1 MKVGDKLLAVN
12 GQSLKGMTNPQVLAF
27 LKQTPNTVTLTLSRP
42 KKPSGNSRSPPPV
55 AQKPTFLLP
64 KVEPPPVEEKSQG
77 GEAWPVKEEKQRK
90 GLWGSISGSLHGN
103 LVKKSMDID
112 IGEIDLGD
120 NELPKYS
127 KPTPARK
134 GIKDL
139 FSPHDNEPILI
150 DIDIDHGSSGVG
162 FSIRGGKDSIY
173 GDSLLF
179 VDTVF
184 SRPAQDHEPTLK
196 TGDEIVMVNGHDMSR
211 MTHADAVELLN
222 SLPKGRVRVR
232 VRRR

>member
-1 MKVGDKLLAVN
+1 MKTGDKLLAVN

-27 LKQTPNTVTLTLSRP
+27 LKQTPNTVTLTLSRL
-42 KKPSGNSRSPPPV
+42 KKTLASSRSPPPI

-64 KVEPPPVEEKSQG
+64 KIEPPPVEEKPQE
-77 GEAWPVKEEKQRK
+77 GEAWPVREEKQRK

-103 LVKKSMDID
+103 FVKKNIDID

-120 NELPKYS
+120 SEMPKYS
-127 KPTPARK
+127 KSSPSRK

-139 FSPHDNEPILI
+139 FSPHGNEPVLLDIEI
-150 DIDIDHGSSGVG
+150 DRNSSGVG
-162 FSIRGGKDSIY
+162 FSIRGGQDSIY
-173 GDSLLF
+173 GDSSIF

-184 SRPAQDHEPTLK
+184 SRSTQDRAPTLRS
-196 TGDEIVMVNGHDMSR
+196 GDEIVMVNGHDMSR
-211 MTHADAVELLN
+211 MTNADAVELLN
-222 SLPKGRVRVR
+222 SLPQGRFRIR